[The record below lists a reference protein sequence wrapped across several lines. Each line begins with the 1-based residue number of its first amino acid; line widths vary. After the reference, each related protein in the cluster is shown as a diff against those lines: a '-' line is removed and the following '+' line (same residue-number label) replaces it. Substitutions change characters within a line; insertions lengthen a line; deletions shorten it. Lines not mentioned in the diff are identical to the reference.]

1 MSMKIIGD
9 RRLNADEIE
18 RFKRGDGSFQALP
31 LICGLTDCIMGN
43 REPTLFEL
51 ALVELNAKLEGIKQI
66 IIAQARQIK
75 ILQEDVVL
83 IDEGI
88 RKDNEGA

>member
-1 MSMKIIGD
+1 MMSMKIIGD

-31 LICGLTDCIMGN
+31 LICGFTDCVMGN

-51 ALVELNAKLEGIKQI
+51 ALVELNAKLEGITQI
-66 IIAQARQIK
+66 
-75 ILQEDVVL
+75 L
-83 IDEGI
+83 IDYGRRIKKLEL
-88 RKDNEGA
+88 KEAA